1 MEVLYKLSRVKTVGD
16 SDHGHEIS
24 VNNIPCFLPPAKEE
38 RYIFN
43 KSMTL
48 KKMMGVGGGGVV
60 KKSMLTEIT

>member
-16 SDHGHEIS
+16 SEHGHEIS

-48 KKMMGVGGGGVV
+48 KKNDWGGGGGRG
-60 KKSMLTEIT
+60 EW